1 MWWPSSDPAI
11 LYGLEMDSDMLRLSK
26 GHGGVERNV
35 EDIAQRSTF
44 GDLTNPA
51 LRSDLANSGNRESKN

>member
-11 LYGLEMDSDMLRLSK
+11 LYGLEMDFGMLRLSK

-35 EDIAQRSTF
+35 ENIAEGPIFFLLSHK
-44 GDLTNPA
+44 PC
-51 LRSDLANSGNRESKN
+51 S